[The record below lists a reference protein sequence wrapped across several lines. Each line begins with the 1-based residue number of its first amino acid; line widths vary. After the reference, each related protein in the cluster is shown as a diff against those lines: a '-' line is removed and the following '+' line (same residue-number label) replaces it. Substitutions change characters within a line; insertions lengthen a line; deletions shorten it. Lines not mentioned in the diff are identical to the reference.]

1 MTNKTLARRI
11 QERDK
16 YPDKFTRAEKNNIH
30 TNRRG
35 AFKSWEKSLLGNVP
49 LLHAVLRH
57 GLFDTRDMGEF
68 MVAYTQLKKE
78 SRDDV
83 VATKTR
89 ELRRVQAVRARK
101 TLRKARSLAASKQ
114 LLNANQQA
122 LVLRLHS
129 GELHKDTIEKNQAYG
144 YGEGVEHVSMEV
156 ATLFRYS
163 CNQMDRYLDR
173 SA

>member
-1 MTNKTLARRI
+1 
-11 QERDK
+11 
-16 YPDKFTRAEKNNIH
+16 
-30 TNRRG
+30 
-35 AFKSWEKSLLGNVP
+35 
-49 LLHAVLRH
+49 
-57 GLFDTRDMGEF
+57 

-83 VATKTR
+83 VATTTR
-89 ELRRVQAVRARK
+89 GLRHVQAACAHN
-101 TLRKARSLAASKQ
+101 TWRKARSLAASKQ

-129 GELHKDTIEKNQAYG
+129 GELQKDTIEHNQAYG

-163 CNQMDRYLDR
+163 CNQIDRYLDR
-173 SA
+173 SPEM